1 MDRLHGHEEGDVRDC
16 EGLHLHPLLS
26 CVGGRVGGR
35 VHGESPHLE
44 ELGQEA
50 ARQQDVRPGLRR
62 HQQGRTAGGHQVLR
76 HRPRSLQETVSEL
89 TSRN

>member
-1 MDRLHGHEEGDVRDC
+1 M
-16 EGLHLHPLLS
+16 
-26 CVGGRVGGR
+26 GGC
-35 VHGESPHLE
+35 SFWKPSDLE

-76 HRPRSLQETVSEL
+76 HRPRSLQETVPEL
-89 TSRN
+89 TSRNGNVKCGNILKSR